1 LRVWSEWCVFSQ
13 EQLRSYYDT
22 FLDTSKPPPKTPS
35 SHSSSYQERE
45 RENSRYHSSHSR
57 SRHSLSHDFD
67 DEIDGVPMTEEEYD
81 AVMNESSSE
90 EDYPDH
96 HEFEEKR
103 GLVDGDLKPLVAE
116 YLDTV

>member
-1 LRVWSEWCVFSQ
+1 
-13 EQLRSYYDT
+13 
-22 FLDTSKPPPKTPS
+22 
-35 SHSSSYQERE
+35 
-45 RENSRYHSSHSR
+45 
-57 SRHSLSHDFD
+57 
-67 DEIDGVPMTEEEYD
+67 MTEEEYD